1 MKRLSR
7 LSSRFCSTFRALRK
21 QTMPADDPPAAA
33 PSSATLTIRPVRF
46 DDMLPVKALI
56 HPFVEQGILLP
67 RTEGELLELLPTSF
81 VAQDGDRIVGFC
93 ALEIYSIKLAEVRS
107 LVVAI
112 DYRHHGLGRLL
123 VDACVDLARRKNIL
137 EVMAIT
143 SNEQFF
149 KLCGFDFTLPGEKK
163 ALFIQTRPS

>member
-1 MKRLSR
+1 
-7 LSSRFCSTFRALRK
+7 
-21 QTMPADDPPAAA
+21 MPADDPPA
-33 PSSATLTIRPVRF
+33 SSASIELKIRPVRF
-46 DDMLPVKALI
+46 DDLLLVKDLI
-56 HPFVEQGILLP
+56 HPFVEQGVLLP

-81 VAQDGDRIVGFC
+81 VAQDGERIVGFC

-107 LVVAI
+107 LVVAL
-112 DYRHHGLGRLL
+112 DYRHHGLGRQL

-163 ALFIQTRPS
+163 ALFIQTRPN